1 MDEISD
7 LMEEAR
13 RLGVS
18 YGRTRTGVSNEN
30 VHSLPRIIPRTRQT
44 ERVRAN
50 IRNRARELQINRVN
64 NHEQIIFDPNQP
76 STSSGLESV
85 GDNSISR
92 SPITSKSN
100 SKSKS
105 KGKTAKRKSKKRTRS
120 SNNNGTLVRE
130 VRITEYNDD
139 GEEEE
144 IVTYVKVAPASS
156 RRKSK
161 KRTKRTRK
169 VYC

>member
-105 KGKTAKRKSKKRTRS
+105 KGKTGKRKSKKRTRS
-120 SNNNGTLVRE
+120 SNNNTLVRE